1 MAKRFVKKLYIFKR
15 YIIKR
20 KGKISRKN
28 SALGKNGKKYLE
40 EEKEYDKSHAKFV
53 IKTSEE
59 NGHYKNSESAKVIDF
74 IC

>member
-1 MAKRFVKKLYIFKR
+1 MVKK
-15 YIIKR
+15 
-20 KGKISRKN
+20 
-28 SALGKNGKKYLE
+28 GKKYLE
-40 EEKEYDKSHAKFV
+40 EEKEYDESHAKFV